1 MKKVL
6 ITGGNGFIGRHLRRH
21 LEMCGYEIFSPTSA
35 ELNILRQED
44 WEDWKTQNIEYVIHL
59 AGRTFVPDSWENP
72 EDFFKINTEG
82 TLNVI
87 RFCRAQN
94 IGMTYISA
102 YIYGQPK
109 RNPIPETAE
118 VIPNNPYARS
128 KYMAEELCKF
138 FCEYYDMDITVLR
151 LFNVFGP
158 GQKEHFLIPFII
170 KQILNKDDVISVQ
183 DLMPRRDYIYIEDVC
198 RAIKMSIHKS
208 RGYQLYNVGSGQ
220 SFSVGELIELSQKIA
235 GTNKEVVSKNVVR
248 KNELNDVIA
257 DIRHIECEWG
267 WKPEVSLK
275 DGLAKCMEVNN
286 D

>member
-1 MKKVL
+1 
-6 ITGGNGFIGRHLRRH
+6 
-21 LEMCGYEIFSPTSA
+21 
-35 ELNILRQED
+35 
-44 WEDWKTQNIEYVIHL
+44 
-59 AGRTFVPDSWENP
+59 
-72 EDFFKINTEG
+72 
-82 TLNVI
+82 
-87 RFCRAQN
+87 
-94 IGMTYISA
+94 
-102 YIYGQPK
+102 
-109 RNPIPETAE
+109 
-118 VIPNNPYARS
+118 
-128 KYMAEELCKF
+128 MAEELCKF

-170 KQILNKDDVISVQ
+170 KQIVNKDDVISVQ